1 MLNLFIVAALVI
13 IGAAFLLAGIE
24 PREKEEEDA

>member
-1 MLNLFIVAALVI
+1 MVTLIIVAALVI
-13 IGAAFLLAGIE
+13 TGAAFLLAGIE